1 MKTFLKVALGI
12 ALGFTL
18 LFVGCGAL
26 MGAGFNAVVEELDNH
41 AITQAQFDSVK
52 TGARGNSRKR
62 ILARFG
68 EPQPVEMVEDD
79 LPKHQTDCLYY
90 NRKGQVLLTYEFCFD
105 ANDRVKSKAS
115 S

>member
-12 ALGFTL
+12 ALGFAL

-26 MGAGFNAVVEELDNH
+26 VGAGFNAVQKEADKH
-41 AITQAQFDSVK
+41 AITQTQYESVK
-52 TGARGNSRKR
+52 TGARGNTRKR

-68 EPQPVEMVEDD
+68 EPQPVEEVEDD
-79 LPKHQTDCLYY
+79 LPTDQTDCLYY
-90 NRKGQVLLTYEFCFD
+90 NRKGQVLLTYQFCFD
-105 ANDRVKSKAS
+105 EHDRVTSKAS